1 MRVTTAVFLCLIWMV
16 CSAPQAIAQPD
27 YTLPGTPYT
36 SIKQAMASPDSV
48 IRLKLRRKGL
58 TEIPP
63 EVFNFPNLQELDLGS
78 NKIQNLPANI
88 GELKNLKILRLNRN
102 KINAVGKEIG
112 NLSNLIYLDLGRNQ
126 IQALPFEIGK
136 LKKLEFL
143 QIWGN
148 EITML
153 PESIND
159 LTSLKWLDMRAILLT
174 DSERDDLL
182 EQLPH
187 TEVLISPGCN
197 CGK

>member
-1 MRVTTAVFLCLIWMV
+1 MTRIIALFICFSWMLLA
-16 CSAPQAIAQPD
+16 APVATAQPD
-27 YTLPGTPYT
+27 YELPGYVFTNL
-36 SIKQAMASPDSV
+36 KKAMASPDSV
-48 IRLKLRRKGL
+48 VRLKLRRKGL

-63 EVFNFPNLQELDLGS
+63 EVFLFPNLQELDLGS
-78 NKIQNLPANI
+78 NKITQLPANI
-88 GELKNLKILRLNRN
+88 GELKQLKILRLNRN
-102 KINAVGKEIG
+102 RIQVVGKEIG
-112 NLSNLIYLDLGRNQ
+112 ALTDLIYLDLGRNQ

-159 LTSLKWLDMRAILLT
+159 LTALKWLDMRAILLT
-174 DSERDDLL
+174 DSEREDLL
-182 EQLPH
+182 EQLPQ

>member
-1 MRVTTAVFLCLIWMV
+1 MRLKFAIFLCLGLMV
-16 CSAPQAIAQPD
+16 FAVPQAIAQPD
-27 YTLPGTPYT
+27 YELTGTLYT
-36 SIKQAMASPDSV
+36 SLKDAMASPDSV
-48 IRLKLRRKGL
+48 TRLKLRRKGL

-63 EVFNFPNLQELDLGS
+63 EIFNFPNLQELDLGS
-78 NKIQNLPANI
+78 NKIQSLPSNF
-88 GELKNLKILRLNRN
+88 GELNNLKILRLNRN
-102 KINAVGKEIG
+102 KISVVGKEIG
-112 NLSNLIYLDLGRNQ
+112 SLSNLIYLDLGRNQ
-126 IQALPFEIGK
+126 IQALPFEIGN

-159 LTSLKWLDMRAILLT
+159 LTALKWLDMRAILLT
-174 DSERDDLL
+174 DSEREDLL
-182 EQLPH
+182 EQLPQ